1 MQSEP
6 CKSPL
11 KCVKNV
17 KSLHS
22 LLSLKYPTVTFLP
35 FNLHISNYQHFIKTM
50 VVLCLVCQDKSED
63 ILCHKLSLLHKGKHI
78 VS

>member
-11 KCVKNV
+11 KCVKNI

-35 FNLHISNYQHFIKTM
+35 FNLHISNYQRFIKT
-50 VVLCLVCQDKSED
+50 VFECISYQEADAAT
-63 ILCHKLSLLHKGKHI
+63 ILETAFVEYAI
-78 VS
+78 

>member
-11 KCVKNV
+11 KCVKNI

-35 FNLHISNYQHFIKTM
+35 FNLHISNYQRFIKTM
-50 VVLCLVCQDKSED
+50 LVLGLLVIFLTHQVD
-63 ILCHKLSLLHKGKHI
+63 IFINCCRFLSAAF
-78 VS
+78 S